1 MPDTSDFRNYLRVDP
16 EMFQELL
23 QRLAPRLTK
32 QDTRMRKDLPAEL
45 KLAVAV
51 RFFASGDSYVS
62 LSYNWRVGNNT
73 ISVLVREVCDAIIEE
88 LGTEFVSLPSNPDAC
103 LKVI

>member
-1 MPDTSDFRNYLRVDP
+1 
-16 EMFQELL
+16 
-23 QRLAPRLTK
+23 
-32 QDTRMRKDLPAEL
+32 MRKDLPAEL

-62 LSYNWRVGNNT
+62 LSYNLKVGNNT
-73 ISVLVREVCDAIIEE
+73 ISVLVHEVCNAIVEE
-88 LGTEFVSLPSNPDAC
+88 LGAEFVYLPSNPDAW

>member
-1 MPDTSDFRNYLRVDP
+1 
-16 EMFQELL
+16 
-23 QRLAPRLTK
+23 
-32 QDTRMRKDLPAEL
+32 MRKDLPAEL

-73 ISVLVREVCDAIIEE
+73 ISVLVREVCDAFIEE
-88 LGTEFVSLPSNPDAC
+88 MGAEFVSLPSNPDAC